1 MSLQLAIT
9 VIVLADL
16 ALIVLATL
24 VMSRA
29 KLLTPHESIAGDG
42 REVGWASG
50 LIYLTSARSADAR
63 GTSRQGMKVS
73 T

>member
-9 VIVLADL
+9 VSVLADP

-29 KLLTPHESIAGDG
+29 KLLTPYESIAGDG

-50 LIYLTSARSADAR
+50 LTYLTTARSADAR
-63 GTSRQGMKVS
+63 ETSRQGMKVS

>member
-16 ALIVLATL
+16 APIALATL

-29 KLLTPHESIAGDG
+29 KLLTPYESIAGDG

-50 LIYLTSARSADAR
+50 LTYLTSARSATREEPR
-63 GTSRQGMKVS
+63 GKA
-73 T
+73 